1 MKKPLILFIIF
12 VVLFVVAKIAY
23 NKYCA
28 SKPEGC
34 KKVKVDENQGL
45 PEEGVDW

>member
-12 VVLFVVAKIAY
+12 AVLIVVIGIAY

-34 KKVKVDENQGL
+34 KDEPYDERGL
-45 PEEGVDW
+45 SDDHMDN